1 MKDSENS
8 LLNVFDDTVNVI
20 AIYLF
25 FSFFFQVIFLSY
37 CIYFT
42 PLKYGNV
49 EYPTYAHILGF
60 GMSFASMFWI
70 PSYAVYY
77 IATER
82 GSLKDV
88 SEVQR
93 SKYRHAC
100 HWFFFKSLPVCFF
113 DDVDLTLFYFVIRK
127 D

>member
-20 AIYLF
+20 AIYLL
-25 FSFFFQVIFLSY
+25 FFFQVIFLSY

-88 SEVQR
+88 SDLQCF
-93 SKYRHAC
+93 KYKQSCYCVR
-100 HWFFFKSLPVCFF
+100 F
-113 DDVDLTLFYFVIRK
+113 DDLLF
-127 D
+127 

>member
-1 MKDSENS
+1 MTGFKPNAYW
-8 LLNVFDDTVNVI
+8 LITWAII
-20 AIYLF
+20 APGVMA
-25 FSFFFQVIFLSY
+25 VIFLSY

-88 SEVQR
+88 SEVQC
-93 SKYRHAC
+93 SKHRQAC
-100 HWFFFKSLPVCFF
+100 
-113 DDVDLTLFYFVIRK
+113 
-127 D
+127 